1 MSSIK
6 SRVAYLKGLADG
18 LGIKDESKESKVI
31 LEMISLLDNMCD
43 RIEELE
49 EAQYEFEDYLDSMN
63 EDLND
68 IEEDFYDEGDCD
80 YDYDDF
86 IELKCPNC
94 SEVIYIEDSTLEGYK
109 GLKCPNCQ
117 SLVVDKDNITEEK
130 IND

>member
-31 LEMISLLDNMCD
+31 LEMISLLDDMCD

-49 EAQYEFEDYLDSMN
+49 ESQYEFENCLDSMN
-63 EDLND
+63 ENLND
-68 IEEDFYDEGDCD
+68 IEEDFYDED
-80 YDYDDF
+80 YCDYDDF

-109 GLKCPNCQ
+109 GLRCPNCQ
-117 SLVVDKDNITEEK
+117 SLVIDKDNNTEEK
-130 IND
+130 NND